1 MNAPKKP
8 RIGITI
14 GDINGIGMEVIMKAL
29 SENRF
34 NTLCTPIIFGSAKW
48 LAKYKKTFGYDFAYH
63 QFNYWQENSVNPH
76 KINVFNCCADKNVDI
91 EFGKVTPQGG
101 KAALESLQA
110 AVQAL
115 QAKRIEALVTAPIN
129 KSNIQSDKFKFAG
142 HTEFFTQKFNTAE
155 SLMFLVS
162 ETLRVGV
169 LTGHIPLAEV
179 PKCVNREKIIQK
191 VEIMVHSLR
200 YDFGIEKPK
209 IAILGL
215 NPHAGEEGLLGREE
229 LEIINPTIEELRQKG
244 LLIYGSYPADGFFG
258 KQLHKKFDGILGMY
272 HDQGLIPFK
281 TLAFHNGV
289 NFTAGL
295 PIIRTSPDH
304 GTAYDIAGKNIASE
318 ESMVASILLALEVY
332 RNRQKGEDLETLKKE
347 KKQRD
352 LQRKHRPDS
361 TYLEE

>member
-1 MNAPKKP
+1 MNTTKKP
-8 RIGITI
+8 RIGITL
-14 GDINGIGMEVIMKAL
+14 GDLNGVGLEVAMKAL
-29 SENRF
+29 AENRF
-34 NTLCTPIIFGSAKW
+34 NALCTPIIFGSAKW
-48 LAKYKKTFGYDFAYH
+48 VAKYKKMFGYDFAYH
-63 QFNYWQENSVNPH
+63 QFNYWQENSVNPN
-76 KINVFNCCADKNVDI
+76 KINVFNCCFDKNVEI
-91 EFGKVTPQGG
+91 EFGKITPQGG

-115 QAKRIEALVTAPIN
+115 QAGRIDAVVTAPIN
-129 KSNIQSDKFKFAG
+129 KSNIQSDKFKFPG
-142 HTEFFTQKFNTAE
+142 HTEFFTEKFNSTE

-162 ETLRVGV
+162 EELRVGV
-169 LTGHIPLAEV
+169 LTGHIPLWEV
-179 PKCVNREKIIQK
+179 PKRLNREKIIQK
-191 VEIMVHSLR
+191 VEIMAHSLR

-215 NPHAGEEGLLGREE
+215 NPHAGEDGLLGREE
-229 LEIINPTIEELRQKG
+229 LDIINPTIEGLRQKG
-244 LLIYGSYPADGFFG
+244 LLVYGSYPADGFFG
-258 KQLHKKFDGILGMY
+258 KQLYKKFDGILGMY

-332 RNRQKGEDLETLKKE
+332 KNRQQGEELDALKKE
-347 KKQRD
+347 KKRRD
-352 LQRKHRPDS
+352 QQRKLRPDTFLS
-361 TYLEE
+361 AE